1 MPVIQSVGD
10 DVMVNKG
17 HQLRTKR
24 KTERLI
30 TGSCNLPLY
39 RIEKEL
45 GDIGFTQTGADQ
57 VAIAMEHRP
66 HELYLEILL
75 DEGRCIHSYLLIT
88 FEEKNKKQRKFRW

>member
-1 MPVIQSVGD
+1 
-10 DVMVNKG
+10 MVNKG
-17 HQLRTKR
+17 QQLRTKR

-30 TGSCNLPLY
+30 SGSCNFPLN

-45 GDIGFTQTGADQ
+45 GDIGFIQLGADQ

-75 DEGRCIHSYLLIT
+75 DEGRCIHSYLLVP
-88 FEEKNKKQRKFRW
+88 FEEKDKKQRKFRW

>member
-1 MPVIQSVGD
+1 
-10 DVMVNKG
+10 MVNKG
-17 HQLRTKR
+17 QQLRTKR

-30 TGSCNLPLY
+30 SGSCNLPLY

-45 GDIGFTQTGADQ
+45 SDIGYIQSGGDQ

-75 DEGRCIHSYLLIT
+75 DEGRCIHSYLLVP
-88 FEEKNKKQRKFRW
+88 FEEKDKKQRKFRW

>member
-1 MPVIQSVGD
+1 
-10 DVMVNKG
+10 MVNKG
-17 HQLRTKR
+17 QQLRTKR

-30 TGSCNLPLY
+30 SGSGNLPLS

-45 GDIGFTQTGADQ
+45 LNIGFTQTGGDQ
-57 VAIAMEHRP
+57 LAIAMEHIP

-75 DEGRCIHSYLLIT
+75 DEGRCIHSYVLVT

>member
-1 MPVIQSVGD
+1 
-10 DVMVNKG
+10 MVNRG
-17 HQLRTKR
+17 QQLRTKR

-30 TGSCNLPLY
+30 SGSCNLPLN

-45 GDIGFTQTGADQ
+45 SDIGFTQSGGDQ
-57 VAIAMEHRP
+57 VAIAMEHIA

-75 DEGRCIHSYLLIT
+75 DEGRCIHSYLLVT

>member
-1 MPVIQSVGD
+1 MLIIQRVGNNK
-10 DVMVNKG
+10 MVNKG

-39 RIEKEL
+39 RIEKDL
-45 GDIGFTQTGADQ
+45 GDIGFTQLGADQ

-75 DEGRCIHSYLLIT
+75 DEGRCIHSYLLVT

>member
-1 MPVIQSVGD
+1 
-10 DVMVNKG
+10 MVNRG
-17 HQLRTKR
+17 QQLRTRR

-30 TGSCNLPLY
+30 SGSCNLPLN

-45 GDIGFTQTGADQ
+45 SDIGFTQSGGDQ
-57 VAIAMEHRP
+57 VAIAMEHIP

-75 DEGRCIHSYLLIT
+75 DEGRCIHSYLLVT